1 MRILNISL
9 KEHSCHDALFYCDVE
24 SQFSAASLFDLGSF
38 CLACEENKSQ
48 DETKELVQLMAGKER
63 GPQMRAFAVFARN
76 YTSRLTA
83 DTKKCVAKRKG
94 EKMIEM
100 E

>member
-1 MRILNISL
+1 MMLSSIVTLSPNSPQLLCLIS
-9 KEHSCHDALFYCDVE
+9 ALFAWHV
-24 SQFSAASLFDLGSF
+24 Q
-38 CLACEENKSQ
+38 ENKSQ
-48 DETKELVQLMAGKER
+48 DETKELVQLMAGKEC
-63 GPQMRAFAVFARN
+63 GPQMGAIAVFDHN
-76 YTSRLTA
+76 YTSRPTA